1 MAQKKLIYNA
11 KVYLRRETFAQAV
24 LIEGDRILAVGTNEE
39 IRHAAPAGSEG
50 FDAEGGL
57 LLPGFYDSHLHLHAL
72 GRRVRMIDAS
82 GVTSI
87 EGLIDLGQELI
98 RRLKPAPGTIISG
111 AGLDPEK
118 FTGEKRPPYRE
129 DLDKISTSH
138 GIMISRHCGH
148 TIFCNS
154 RVLEMAR
161 IAESA
166 PEVAGGEV
174 GRDAAGRPNGIL
186 RENAAALVRRVVPP
200 PTEGELRNS
209 LEYALDHAAAFGLS
223 SAASY
228 DTGGPDF
235 LQTVE
240 TYRDI
245 YRERGSMPRVTLQCG
260 VSGKE
265 KYLDEYIKGA
275 YITGTALHGSS
286 LKMGPLKLFA
296 DGTLGSQTA
305 WMRKPYCDKPESAG
319 VAVEEPEFLK
329 KLILK
334 AHAQG
339 LQTAIHTI
347 GDAALAAM
355 LDCFEAVTSAGN
367 NPLRHGII
375 HCQITDRPLLKR
387 MAQNR
392 ILALVQPI
400 FLTHDLYITESRVGP
415 ELAATSYAW
424 KTMEDLGVPT
434 SYGTDC
440 PVETINPLV
449 GIACAVTRKD
459 LDRNYPPEG
468 FFPQERVDVYTA
480 VDNYTLGSAY
490 ANFDEN
496 RLGRIKEGYLAD
508 MVLLDRDIFTIPP
521 EEIPQARVL
530 WTLVGGNTAYRRD

>member
-1 MAQKKLIYNA
+1 MAQKMLIYNA

-24 LIEGDRILAVGTNEE
+24 FIEGDHILAVGTNEE
-39 IRHAAPAGSEG
+39 IRNAAPAGSES

-57 LLPGFYDSHLHLHAL
+57 LLPGFYDSHLHLHAA
-72 GRRVRMIDAS
+72 GHRARMIDAS

-87 EGLIDLGQELI
+87 EGLIDMGRELI

-118 FTGEKRPPYRE
+118 FTGEKRSPCRE
-129 DLDKISTSH
+129 DLDKISTSC
-138 GIMISRHCGH
+138 GVMISRHCGH

-154 RVLEMAR
+154 RVLEMAG

-166 PEVAGGEV
+166 PEVAGGEI
-174 GRDAAGRPNGIL
+174 GKDPGGRPNGIL
-186 RENAAALVRRVVPP
+186 RENAAALVRRVIPP
-200 PTEGELRNS
+200 PTKGELRNN

-235 LQTVE
+235 HQVVE
-240 TYRDI
+240 AYRDI
-245 YRERGSMPRVTLQCG
+245 YRERGPMPRVTLQCG

-265 KYLDEYIKGA
+265 KYLDEYIEGG
-275 YITGTALHGSS
+275 YITGAALHGPY

-305 WMRKPYCDKPESAG
+305 WLRKPYRDKPESTG
-319 VAVEEPEFLK
+319 VAVAEPEFLK
-329 KLILK
+329 KLIIK
-334 AHAQG
+334 AHARG

-347 GDAALAAM
+347 GDAALEAM

-375 HCQITDRPLLKR
+375 HCQITDRPLLER
-387 MAQNR
+387 MARNR

-400 FLTHDLYITESRVGP
+400 FLTHDLYITESRIGP
-415 ELAATSYAW
+415 GLASTSYAW

-440 PVETINPLV
+440 PVETINPLA
-449 GIACAVTRKD
+449 GIACALTRKD
-459 LDRNYPPEG
+459 LDRNHPPEG

-490 ANFDEN
+490 ANFDEKHI
-496 RLGRIKEGYLAD
+496 GRIKAGYLAD
-508 MVLLDRDIFTIPP
+508 MVLLDKDIFTIPP
-521 EEIPQARVL
+521 EEIPRAKAL
-530 WTLVGGNTAYRRD
+530 WTLVGGNMVYRRD